1 LQAQVFW
8 HGLIAPRIHII
19 TMADTSL
26 APPAAM
32 VATATQTAFSL
43 WGESNIGSHHSSRL
57 ISPDVVSSPTF
68 HGAKANAGLSIN
80 KSSRIEP
87 VQRVAPPFSK

>member
-1 LQAQVFW
+1 
-8 HGLIAPRIHII
+8 
-19 TMADTSL
+19 MADTSL

-32 VATATQTAFSL
+32 VETAIPTVFSL

-57 ISPDVVSSPTF
+57 VSPDVVSSPTPY
-68 HGAKANAGLSIN
+68 GAKANAGLMIN

-87 VQRVAPPFSK
+87 VQQVAPPFSK